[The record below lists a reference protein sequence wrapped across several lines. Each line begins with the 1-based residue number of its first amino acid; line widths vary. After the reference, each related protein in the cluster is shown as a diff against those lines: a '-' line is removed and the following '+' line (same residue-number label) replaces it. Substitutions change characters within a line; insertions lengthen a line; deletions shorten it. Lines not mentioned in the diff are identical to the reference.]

1 MKLLILD
8 NTDSFTYNLRQL
20 FEEAGC
26 DNINVC
32 NSNEFQVADTEQFD
46 KIVFS
51 PGPGLPEEFPCMY
64 EILSE
69 FGSHKS
75 ILGICLGH
83 QAIARFFGGKLKN
96 MDQVVHGKKALMKP
110 ISDSPLFHSI
120 PDPFEAG
127 LYHSWIVEETNF
139 PDVLEITVKSAD
151 GGIMA
156 LKHRQF
162 DIQGVQF
169 HPESF
174 MTTDG
179 LQIVRN
185 WLTFRPQVL

>member
-1 MKLLILD
+1 
-8 NTDSFTYNLRQL
+8 
-20 FEEAGC
+20 
-26 DNINVC
+26 
-32 NSNEFQVADTEQFD
+32 
-46 KIVFS
+46 
-51 PGPGLPEEFPCMY
+51 
-64 EILSE
+64 
-69 FGSHKS
+69 
-75 ILGICLGH
+75 
-83 QAIARFFGGKLKN
+83 
-96 MDQVVHGKKALMKP
+96 
-110 ISDSPLFHSI
+110 
-120 PDPFEAG
+120 
-127 LYHSWIVEETNF
+127 LYHSWIVDENYF

-185 WLTFRPQVL
+185 WLTFRPPVL